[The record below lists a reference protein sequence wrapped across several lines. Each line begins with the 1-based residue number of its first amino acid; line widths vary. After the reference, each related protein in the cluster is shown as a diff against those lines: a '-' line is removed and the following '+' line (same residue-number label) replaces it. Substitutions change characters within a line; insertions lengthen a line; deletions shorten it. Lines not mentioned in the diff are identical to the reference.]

1 VSEQCLIE
9 VRVYAKPDALEK
21 PLAAEPE
28 LLASVLPELILLMQQ
43 QDEPED

>member
-9 VRVYAKPDALEK
+9 VRVYIKPDALEI
-21 PLAAEPE
+21 PSSAELE

-43 QDEPED
+43 QDEAED